1 MAATILIADDTALFR
16 ALLSD
21 ALQEQGYA
29 VFSARDGEEAL
40 AALLQSPNR
49 FDLAILDLEMPGRT
63 GVEVLEALRAA
74 PDGRD
79 LPVLALTGHEF
90 EQDRFQRL
98 RELGAAGYIS
108 KSSSMEDILER
119 VRSTLRPDQL
129 EESDQVVEAYALV
142 EYSAGDQTWNGITR
156 TIGSDHLFVRTTQG
170 QPVGTRLRLSLVLP
184 TNESRVEAEG
194 VVDQCVPYGPG
205 EESGETIP
213 GLKVQWVSMSPES
226 RAVLED
232 FLRSRA

>member
-1 MAATILIADDTALFR
+1 LATTILIADDTALFR

-29 VFSARDGEEAL
+29 VFSARDGKEAL
-40 AALLQSPNR
+40 AALLQSPDR
-49 FDLAILDLEMPGRT
+49 FDLAILDLEMPEKT
-63 GVEVLEALRAA
+63 GVEVLEGLRAA
-74 PDGRD
+74 PAAPS

-90 EQDRFQRL
+90 DQERFQRL

-108 KSSSMEDILER
+108 KGSSMKDILER
-119 VRSTLRPDQL
+119 VRATLCPERAPG
-129 EESDQVVEAYALV
+129 SDQVVEAYALV

-156 TIGSDHLFVRTTQG
+156 TIGADHLFVRTTQG

-184 TNESRVEAEG
+184 EEETRVEAEG
-194 VVDQCVPYGPG
+194 VVDQCVPYTPG
-205 EESGETIP
+205 EESPEAIP

-226 RAVLED
+226 RAALD
-232 FLRSRA
+232 AFLRSRA